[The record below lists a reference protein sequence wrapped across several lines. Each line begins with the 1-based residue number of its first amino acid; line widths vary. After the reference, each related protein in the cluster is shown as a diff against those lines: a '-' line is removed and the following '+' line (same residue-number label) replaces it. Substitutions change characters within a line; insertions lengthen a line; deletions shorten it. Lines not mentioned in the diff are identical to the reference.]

1 MNLFYREKGQG
12 EPLMILHGLWA
23 ASDNWLP
30 IADRLAGHFR
40 VILPDLRNHGQSPH
54 ATGHNYD
61 VMCEDII
68 ELVGTLNLSVPLFF
82 AGHSMGGKVL
92 MHLLLKK
99 PEIVH
104 KAVIIDIAPAA
115 YPIDNDSLHCQLIR
129 FIETTDLTPYTNRTQ
144 LLARAKKILGS
155 ETYAQLAVKNI
166 QKTDGHLQWKV
177 NIDAIRNNMETLMN
191 WKTDSSIYG
200 EEVLFVKGGHSDY
213 LNAANM
219 EKIKKIFP
227 AAHFKTIQDSSH
239 WIHHE
244 QPENLSEVITEFFI
258 PRS

>member
-1 MNLFYREKGQG
+1 MNLFYREKGEG
-12 EPLMILHGLWA
+12 EPLMILHGLWG

-30 IADRLAGHFR
+30 VANRLAGHFK

-54 ATGHNYD
+54 SPGFNYE

-68 ELVGTLNLSVPLFF
+68 ELVNTLHPSVPLFF

-99 PEIVH
+99 PEIVR
-104 KAVIIDIAPAA
+104 KAAIIDIAPAA

-144 LLARAKKILGS
+144 LLAQAKKTLGS

-166 QKTDGHLQWKV
+166 QKTEGCLQWKV
-177 NIDAIRNNMETLMN
+177 NVDAIRNNMETLMN
-191 WKTDSSIYG
+191 WETNSSVYG
-200 EEVLFVKGGHSDY
+200 EDILFVKGGRSDY
-213 LNAANM
+213 LNAANI
-219 EKIKKIFP
+219 EKTKKIFP

-244 QPENLSEVITEFFI
+244 QPENLSKVIAEFFI